1 MAWFRQSAVSVDVS
15 VVQFAVNKMLC
26 GFPGTNSSF
35 SPVYPEKPI
44 LPEKRDLILRRRLSI
59 VKWIERRPKFG
70 PHTLRLCA
78 SPKKVTLL
86 EFRMRRLEWRCTA
99 QRGLCQDRIWRCDW
113 SKVFKWNRSSHYF
126 QAVERKKKSHKN
138 GRNQVNSMPR
148 IVCIV
153 CIFQR
158 RFGHT
163 DKRRKAEIRTVMD
176 GRCSGIIDLL
186 ISPCVVC

>member
-44 LPEKRDLILRRRLSI
+44 LPEKRDLILRSRLSI

-126 QAVERKKKSHKN
+126 QAVERKKKVIRTDGTKSIRCRVLCVSCVFFKE
-138 GRNQVNSMPR
+138 GSDIPTKDERP
-148 IVCIV
+148 
-153 CIFQR
+153 
-158 RFGHT
+158 RFG
-163 DKRRKAEIRTVMD
+163 R
-176 GRCSGIIDLL
+176 
-186 ISPCVVC
+186 